1 MDNSLLLE
9 SIDNYFSHLF
19 ISGKTSIETQRKL
32 LILTYLYEVLCD
44 IFVTEEDY
52 EIIAKY
58 LENIYGDCIIPYP
71 EYIEFKNRDA
81 IESNLYA
88 RSSENGILRVD
99 TNKNIRVSLD

>member
-9 SIDNYFSHLF
+9 AIDNYFNKLSV
-19 ISGKTSIETQRKL
+19 SGKTSLETQRKL
-32 LILTYLYEVLCD
+32 LILVHLYETLCD

-52 EIIAKY
+52 RVIAKY
-58 LENIYGDCIIPYP
+58 LEIIYGDCIIPYP
-71 EYIEFKNRDA
+71 EYIEFKNKDA

-88 RSSENGILRVD
+88 RSTEKGILRVD